1 VRFRRYLHARH
12 QDRIAPFQIIA
23 SKVEAQID
31 CTACANCCREM
42 IVEVTPAEIRAI
54 AMHLNLS
61 VEDVRLKHTTAD
73 PGDSSQRVLRNAR
86 DACTFL
92 DGNLCL
98 IYDARP
104 GACRRFR
111 TRTPE
116 SIRWARASSRRAG
129 TRRSARSC
137 TTRWRS
143 TSISRDTTSAEA
155 RRQLTWAV
163 DQLRSS

>member
-1 VRFRRYLHARH
+1 MRRLTEWKEAENVRFRRYLHARH

-73 PGDSSQRVLRNAR
+73 PGAKSTVTAVS
-86 DACTFL
+86 
-92 DGNLCL
+92 
-98 IYDARP
+98 RP
-104 GACRRFR
+104 GK
-111 TRTPE
+111 PY
-116 SIRWARASSRRAG
+116 ASSR
-129 TRRSARSC
+129 
-137 TTRWRS
+137 
-143 TSISRDTTSAEA
+143 
-155 RRQLTWAV
+155 
-163 DQLRSS
+163 